1 MSDNASP
8 VDGENNKPSPKDAN
22 DVPEDDPNKTE
33 KVTKLGREDM
43 DPDAGS
49 D

>member
-1 MSDNASP
+1 MSIDTSP
-8 VDGENNKPSPKDAN
+8 VDGENKKPFPKNVD
-22 DVPEDDPNKTE
+22 DVPKDDPNKTE